1 MNDADMAA
9 TPPEPY
15 KPTEVRSTTKENHA
29 MTFRMSMETSDLL
42 VEIAKDRRTKVQ
54 DIVALALDEWLRR
67 NKLGSFIYH
76 KTVKTSKKKEG

>member
-1 MNDADMAA
+1 MKDTKKMEIPAA
-9 TPPEPY
+9 TVSAPF
-15 KPTEVRSTTKENHA
+15 KPTEVRSTAKENHA

-67 NKLGSFIYH
+67 NNLGSFVYH
-76 KTVKTSKKKEG
+76 KKGK